1 MKQSKERYLW
11 VVKFQ
16 RSFGFIETVILI
28 DLVHRVHKI
37 NGRALGG
44 AKHETDNPTALAE
57 QWVLAD
63 VLSSNLMW
71 INKLTKN
78 EVWNLPW
85 VCGNCGP
92 CIINW
97 AFENL
102 TADGNNIFDDVH
114 MQPDALCLGAHDA
127 SGTKSSCYWFKK
139 WLLKKLLRW
148 TWTSIGIKLKKDA
161 RINWEITLPVRC
173 RLSVPIGSDESTM
186 TASYVPSGTFFKNA
200 TPVR

>member
-37 NGRALGG
+37 NGWALGG

-78 EVWNLPW
+78 EVCNLPW

-92 CIINW
+92 CIIN
-97 AFENL
+97 
-102 TADGNNIFDDVH
+102 
-114 MQPDALCLGAHDA
+114 
-127 SGTKSSCYWFKK
+127 
-139 WLLKKLLRW
+139 
-148 TWTSIGIKLKKDA
+148 
-161 RINWEITLPVRC
+161 
-173 RLSVPIGSDESTM
+173 
-186 TASYVPSGTFFKNA
+186 
-200 TPVR
+200 